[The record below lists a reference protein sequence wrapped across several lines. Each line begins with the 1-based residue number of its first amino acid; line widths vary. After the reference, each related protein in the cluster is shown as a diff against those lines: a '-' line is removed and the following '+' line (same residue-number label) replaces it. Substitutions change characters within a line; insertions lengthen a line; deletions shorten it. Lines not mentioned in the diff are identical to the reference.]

1 MLRGM
6 GAFLAV
12 MTVILLVLITIK
24 SILRYLNPK
33 GKDEKQ
39 TQKYREHRRF
49 VFGFLSIAT
58 LILGVYIVTSIEKP
72 WLFQEINNSTTP
84 GFIYGSRLLVKLLA
98 TVAGISIIAIVLMM
112 LLGIV
117 FCGAR
122 TIWYAAFNNKAKLDE
137 IRNGSQ
143 ALLQEAIREP
153 LVKVILTVSVFAVFI
168 VIPLFCGI
176 EEKGMVECWVD
187 GVIDIGKFID
197 DSNFN
202 TFPKAVAAYIIL
214 YVIVLGT
221 IFGAANI
228 VYIIFD
234 DFLTK
239 ASGRGFL
246 REYSN
251 SIGLLAIG
259 VALLSSIFFDKK
271 QENPSSQPEQ
281 SLKTEQSLE
290 IVGKALESMAM
301 VILLF
306 AVIVMVLE
314 IINLLMDMRDTL
326 LREESGLIFIY
337 LVLLGSALLANV
349 LHSLYLAVSSL
360 LVTSDG
366 TAARIEKIYEDILD
380 GMCDA
385 VDQKVERLRNRYKYN
400 DETTFRFFN
409 SKITRR

>member
-1 MLRGM
+1 MLREM
-6 GAFLAV
+6 GTFGAV
-12 MTVILLVLITIK
+12 MTVILLVLIAIK
-24 SILRYLNPK
+24 SILHYLNPK
-33 GKDEKQ
+33 GENNDQ
-39 TQKYREHRRF
+39 TKRYRKHRRF

-58 LILGVYIVTSIEKP
+58 LILGAYIITSIKNPE
-72 WLFQEINNSTTP
+72 LFQKINESTTP

-98 TVAGISIIAIVLMM
+98 TVAGMSIIAIVLIMF
-112 LLGIV
+112 LGMA

-122 TIWYAAFNNKAKLDE
+122 TIWYAAFNNKDKFDE
-137 IRNGSQ
+137 TRRESQ
-143 ALLQEAIREP
+143 SLLQEAIREP
-153 LVKVILTVSVFAVFI
+153 MVKIVLTISVFAAFI
-168 VIPLFCGI
+168 VIPLFSEG
-176 EEKGMVECWVD
+176 KGMVECWKT
-187 GVIDIGKFID
+187 GVCYIGDLILKGESVP
-197 DSNFN
+197 SNPA
-202 TFPKAVAAYIIL
+202 TSLSVSVAVYIVL
-214 YVIVLGT
+214 YVVICGT
-221 IFGAANI
+221 FFGAANI

-259 VALLSSIFFDKK
+259 IAMLSSVFLGKTDS
-271 QENPSSQPEQ
+271 NSDL
-281 SLKTEQSLE
+281 LKL
-290 IVGKALESMAM
+290 VGNALKSMAV

-306 AVIVMVLE
+306 AVVVMVLE

-360 LVTSDG
+360 FVTSDG
-366 TAARIEKIYEDILD
+366 TTARIEKIYEDILD

-385 VDQKVERLRNRYKYN
+385 VDQKVERLRNRYKYT
-400 DETTFRFFN
+400 DKATFRFFN
-409 SKITRR
+409 SKITRK

>member
-1 MLRGM
+1 MLREM
-6 GAFLAV
+6 GTFGAV
-12 MTVILLVLITIK
+12 MTVILLVLIAIK
-24 SILRYLNPK
+24 SILHYLNPK
-33 GKDEKQ
+33 GENNDQ
-39 TQKYREHRRF
+39 TKRYRKHRRF

-58 LILGVYIVTSIEKP
+58 LILGAYIITSIKNPE
-72 WLFQEINNSTTP
+72 LFQKINESTTP

-98 TVAGISIIAIVLMM
+98 TVAGMSIIAIVLIMF
-112 LLGIV
+112 LGMA

-122 TIWYAAFNNKAKLDE
+122 TIWYAAFNNKDKFDE
-137 IRNGSQ
+137 TRRESQ
-143 ALLQEAIREP
+143 SLLQEAIREP
-153 LVKVILTVSVFAVFI
+153 MVKIVLTISVFAAFI
-168 VIPLFCGI
+168 VIPLFCGS
-176 EEKGMVECWVD
+176 EGKGMVECWKT
-187 GVIDIGKFID
+187 GVC
-197 DSNFN
+197 
-202 TFPKAVAAYIIL
+202 YIIL
-214 YVIVLGT
+214 KGESVPSNPATSLSVSVAVYIVLYVVICGT
-221 IFGAANI
+221 FFGAANI

-259 VALLSSIFFDKK
+259 IAMLSSVFLGKTDS
-271 QENPSSQPEQ
+271 NSDL
-281 SLKTEQSLE
+281 LKL
-290 IVGKALESMAM
+290 VGNALKSMAV

-306 AVIVMVLE
+306 AVVVMVLE

-360 LVTSDG
+360 FVTSDG
-366 TAARIEKIYEDILD
+366 TTARIEKIYEDILD

-385 VDQKVERLRNRYKYN
+385 VDQKVERLRNRYKYT
-400 DETTFRFFN
+400 DKATFRFFN
-409 SKITRR
+409 SKITRK